1 MYRCHVVVLVS
12 WFAGKT
18 VQLPSS
24 TVNPFKYELG
34 IEPTFW
40 AKSATLKVEPT
51 LCAEMPL
58 AHKVP
63 T

>member
-24 TVNPFKYELG
+24 TVNPFKTAEVKADQQHL
-34 IEPTFW
+34 IP
-40 AKSATLKVEPT
+40 VEV
-51 LCAEMPL
+51 A
-58 AHKVP
+58 
-63 T
+63 